1 MSGLQNELIN
11 MKNIKYFSYIQ
22 FSCALKK
29 QLLTFNFYFLF
40 FNLKFAN
47 QVEYKQGRSEIFI
60 NWIKL
65 KKSNEK
71 IINRN
76 KVQTKYFYFSM

>member
-29 QLLTFNFYFLF
+29 QLLTFNFI
-40 FNLKFAN
+40 
-47 QVEYKQGRSEIFI
+47 IF
-60 NWIKL
+60 
-65 KKSNEK
+65 
-71 IINRN
+71 
-76 KVQTKYFYFSM
+76 